1 MINQPIQVLKILY
14 LALSPKWE
22 STRDDLL
29 GQYLSDS
36 DPFVV
41 GNDSADPAIFDEFV
55 KCFKK
60 YGSYDDYG
68 YDFIIKYLNDLDP
81 YYGDIKKY
89 FLQIEKQ
96 DFIKLAEQYS
106 QLNDREI
113 IKLNHW
119 EKFYPKLFKWFSNTK
134 LNIV

>member
-1 MINQPIQVLKILY
+1 MINKPIQILKLMY
-14 LALSPKWE
+14 LALNKEWE
-22 STRDDLL
+22 KDKNELFGL
-29 GQYLSDS
+29 YLSEA

-41 GNDSADPAIFDEFV
+41 GNDSADPAIFDEFI

-119 EKFYPKLFKWFSNTK
+119 EKFYPELFK
-134 LNIV
+134 